1 MLKLQIKHIAQNLLQ
16 KNDDL
21 NFERDGIVAI
31 NKLKSFGDEIVLS
44 GNKLGLIMI
53 ADYILS
59 VALSGDGNHVHL
71 DENNFFDIADKQL
84 VIEREDLKD

>member
-1 MLKLQIKHIAQNLLQ
+1 MLKVKIKHIAQKLLQ
-16 KNDDL
+16 ENNDL
-21 NFERDGIVAI
+21 NFERDSSIAI
-31 NKLKSFGDEIVLS
+31 NKLKNSDDEIVLS

-59 VALSGDGNHVHL
+59 VAMSDDKCHIHL

-84 VIEREDLKD
+84 VIELED